1 MIISFVQ
8 ILQESV
14 SKLLP
19 GGEKKATEL
28 PPAAIAALLGT
39 VVLKGIIG
47 LGCVRIKTTQVQA
60 LAQGELHQPHQAVN
74 SKRILTKPRLQNGCH
89 L

>member
-1 MIISFVQ
+1 MIISFAQ

-14 SKLLP
+14 SKLMP

-28 PPAAIAALLGT
+28 PPAAIGALLGT

-60 LAQGELHQPHQAVN
+60 LAQGICYLP
-74 SKRILTKPRLQNGCH
+74 SILPIFQKY
-89 L
+89 

>member
-14 SKLLP
+14 TKLMP

-28 PPAAIAALLGT
+28 PPAAIGALLGT
-39 VVLKGIIG
+39 VVMKGIIG

-60 LAQGELHQPHQAVN
+60 LAQG
-74 SKRILTKPRLQNGCH
+74 ILRLP
-89 L
+89 